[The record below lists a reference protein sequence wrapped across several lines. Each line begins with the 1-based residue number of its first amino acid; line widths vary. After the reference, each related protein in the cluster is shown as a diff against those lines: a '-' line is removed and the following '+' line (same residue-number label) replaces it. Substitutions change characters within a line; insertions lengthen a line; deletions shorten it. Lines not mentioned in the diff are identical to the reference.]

1 MRSSAAAIKQQVM
14 NARPLAAVTW
24 LPFNIIFP
32 LLNFLLLFS
41 LLACTGT
48 QTESST
54 TTIGETTS
62 IVVAPEFEAFYNEF
76 GGRRVF
82 GDPITAA
89 FRLDEDEPLVQYFH
103 TMRLQTEDGSSSPPS
118 EMQIYPLGEWA
129 LAGVGE
135 RIPAPVPEN
144 GRSRHFPETDFEVRD
159 QFLAFYESYRGEQL
173 LGPPISSQLNEG
185 GLRVQY
191 FRNGRLE
198 WHPQL
203 PIGQRVQV
211 SYLGQAHFEAEMAT
225 VVRQRLLAR
234 PVPSVS
240 VTSADVF
247 ASVRTPVLFSGEEQD
262 VYVTVLT
269 PDGRP
274 VSGLDVQLTITYDG
288 VNRTTDL
295 GQTDEQ
301 GKIGASLELAN
312 VPPGELVQLLI
323 SVYAGNENA
332 VGSTVLTFKTWW

>member
-1 MRSSAAAIKQQVM
+1 MK
-14 NARPLAAVTW
+14 ARPLAAVTW
-24 LPFNIIFP
+24 LSSNVIFP

-41 LLACTGT
+41 LMACAGT
-48 QTESST
+48 QTESTAT
-54 TTIGETTS
+54 TSATLGETTG
-62 IVVAPEFEAFYNEF
+62 IAVAPEFEAFYDEF

-89 FRLDEDEPLVQYFH
+89 FRVDEDEPLIQYFH
-103 TMRLQTEDGSSSPPS
+103 TMRLQTDEGGSPLPPS
-118 EMQIYPLGEWA
+118 QVQIYPLGEWA

-144 GRSRHFPETDFEVRD
+144 GPSRYFPETDLVVRD
-159 QFLAFYESYRGEQL
+159 QFLAFYDSYRGEQL
-173 LGPPISSQLNEG
+173 LGPPISPQLNES

-198 WHPQL
+198 WHPEL

-225 VVRQRLLAR
+225 VVRRRLLAR

-247 ASVRTPVLFSGEEQD
+247 ASVRTPVLFSGEDQA

-274 VSGLDVQLTITYDG
+274 VSGLDAQLTVTYGD
-288 VNRTTDL
+288 VTRVTNL

-301 GKIGASLELAN
+301 GKINAFLELAN
-312 VPPGELVQLLI
+312 VPPGEQVQLLI

-332 VGSTVLTFKTWW
+332 VGSTALTFKTWW